1 MQNNIGSE
9 EMMGLQVEH
18 RVTSRRHHSHHHRHR
33 HRSHHSEPPPASAQL
48 VHHEE
53 ENNKEALTV
62 GEQKQIEE
70 GKQKETAVAHEAPE
84 TSRASTRSSRLPAR
98 RSERGSVAGPGS
110 TFGNISF
117 HEVTHPTGEG
127 GAAAEQSSR
136 KPSQLSVARS
146 SSANFPST
154 SELSAMMKKDKA
166 VPVVA
171 ATATAKAKASAAPAV
186 TQAPQNSAT
195 HSISFFS
202 SSHDGD
208 IDFHTETQ
216 KKTGTAAATGV
227 SPQLFTS
234 HTTSS
239 VDFFESSQDS
249 AMQPAAAAAAVA
261 PKDATMSSKKSGHH
275 SRSSQPQ
282 LRQSMDVNSKRSR
295 TDDGRAASANATAI
309 ADKEKE
315 PSEQNRTAASSTQ
328 ADVRV
333 ASLNSVPS
341 PLPAGAAPESPA
353 PASSA
358 AAAAAAAALAALQ
371 TTPQPDAIVRSWQAD
386 VTPNRHDPPSSLT
399 SSICRGRDEI
409 ATAITDD
416 HKEHRSHRSRSSQKP
431 AEHRGSN
438 ASPTGRQASENGAA
452 VPASSSHRHQHG
464 RSSHHRRHAST
475 PPAATASSLHRDSR
489 SSSHYDKA
497 VYPPPPP
504 SASVKKEDDGK
515 EREESKSSA
524 ADSPEQQQ
532 QRGSQAASEKPF
544 AASSVGSRPAASAN
558 GRTPQRTRASSAT
571 AGRHS
576 TEFKPF
582 QLSTERRSTV
592 RRVSSPQAYVPRD
605 PLLAMPKEERE
616 RLMALPHDALNA
628 PGMWRLDMRYEEDRK
643 EYYRQTHLVDPMT
656 RTKPSTR
663 QFYIPEQA
671 DLFGMYPNIQMTT
684 DEEGN
689 EVVVHLA
696 PVPIR
701 GESFVKE
708 RKPYT
713 PPRASPPR
721 KSAIEENLAYP
732 PPEPAAVAASLAAES
747 KCDANA
753 TVGQPGSGL
762 SGLVWGY
769 GEEARAR
776 PGGLTPPRGRV
787 VSDITAPYRR
797 NPAKSTGQIGHLGG
811 DGTLNIFRVSASAEN
826 DGHEFSHMRDISQ
839 ASTSFAVMQPTPS
852 PSVPTTTNSDYGQQ
866 QQHQQQSPHCYA
878 EASSPP
884 PPQAPSND
892 GERSRREGRES
903 GAVVLQPSVGGNSDS
918 RSPSDGVFAVPQGA
932 AAAAAVVMPMAIQ
945 TGGDADDNDAYSE
958 VKSVEKQQQQQQQ
971 QPKQPSAQEVK
982 PTDTDTKPQPE
993 EQNASERSSRRR
1005 EQASM
1010 SGEPTTSERC
1020 SRKDGK
1026 ASAPS
1031 EKSTCSNAK
1040 LSSVAAA
1047 AAAVPAS
1054 KEKSKADTVAASK
1067 PESVSSSS
1075 HKPSSRH
1082 APAPSSSSLPST
1094 KASASAKAEPHL
1106 AAPPPAAAGT
1116 ATSSSSG
1123 LHTPT
1128 SAMPDAAYPLPSPT
1142 PLLPVSA
1149 SSRASKERKRRT
1161 DRREDADSHNSAL
1174 KAEKAMNEVKDA
1186 ETSKERRRKEK
1197 PSRASSST
1205 DVPPPLPP
1213 PPSVQRA
1220 TTTTTATT
1228 KADPAVATAPS
1239 SSAARTQEASVY
1251 MTDVAS
1257 ARDEHYDPTAT
1268 SELRA
1273 PAATTAP
1280 APSAAPVSA
1289 KTTSTCRS
1297 SSSSSVAVDA
1307 LLTTTVA
1314 GKASSEARESRPGG
1328 SSSSSRLR
1336 HHRASVSSA
1345 TSAASSSAPESKAP
1359 SEAHSSAF
1367 SHPYTYASE
1376 LNTPDSSVREPR
1388 GSSAYN
1394 GSHRHNNV
1402 SAGGSFQDKPIMS
1415 EGGTQTEFVFVLDPL
1430 QGRQFLQREQ
1440 ELVEQLRQRSQNV
1453 LYITDTRRNSS
1464 GISTSLSTPRQS
1476 QVLPQQQQQQRLQSG
1491 DRSVSP
1497 SEQRAAGISTGVSPT
1512 HMRRTSYANTSTN
1525 VRNLLRWT

>member
-1 MQNNIGSE
+1 MQNNVGGE

-18 RVTSRRHHSHHHRHR
+18 RVTSRRHRSHHHRHR
-33 HRSHHSEPPPASAQL
+33 HRSHHSEPPPASALL

-70 GKQKETAVAHEAPE
+70 GKQKETVVAHEAPE

-127 GAAAEQSSR
+127 GAVAEQSSR

-171 ATATAKAKASAAPAV
+171 ATTTTAKGKARAAPAV

-216 KKTGTAAATGV
+216 QKTGTAAATGV

-249 AMQPAAAAAAVA
+249 AMQPAAAAAVVVAVA
-261 PKDATMSSKKSGHH
+261 PKDSTMSSKKSGHH

-295 TDDGRAASANATAI
+295 TDDGRAASTNATAI
-309 ADKEKE
+309 ADKKKE
-315 PSEQNRTAASSTQ
+315 PSEQNRAAASSTQ

-358 AAAAAAAALAALQ
+358 AVAAAALAALQ
-371 TTPQPDAIVRSWQAD
+371 TAPQPDAIVRSWQVD

-399 SSICRGRDEI
+399 SSVCRGRDEI
-409 ATAITDD
+409 TTAITDD
-416 HKEHRSHRSRSSQKP
+416 RKEHRSHRSRSSQKP

-438 ASPTGRQASENGAA
+438 ASPTDRQASENGAA

-464 RSSHHRRHAST
+464 ESSHHRRHAST

-504 SASVKKEDDGK
+504 SASVKKEGDGK
-515 EREESKSSA
+515 EKEESKSTA
-524 ADSPEQQQ
+524 ADSPEQQQQQ

-544 AASSVGSRPAASAN
+544 AASSVGSRPAACAN
-558 GRTPQRTRASSAT
+558 GQTPQRTRASSAT

-616 RLMALPHDALNA
+616 RLMTLPHDALNA

-721 KSAIEENLAYP
+721 KSAVEENLVYP

-747 KCDANA
+747 KRDANA
-753 TVGQPGSGL
+753 TVGQPGNGL

-826 DGHEFSHMRDISQ
+826 DGHELSHMRDISQ

-866 QQHQQQSPHCYA
+866 QQHQKQSPHCYA
-878 EASSPP
+878 EASPPP

-945 TGGDADDNDAYSE
+945 TSGDADDDDANSE
-958 VKSVEKQQQQQQQ
+958 MKSVEKQQQQQQQ
-971 QPKQPSAQEVK
+971 QQPKQSSAQKFK

-993 EQNASERSSRRR
+993 EQNASERSSRQR

-1010 SGEPTTSERC
+1010 SGEPTSSERC

-1026 ASAPS
+1026 TSAPS

-1040 LSSVAAA
+1040 PSFVAAA
-1047 AAAVPAS
+1047 AAAVSAS
-1054 KEKSKADTVAASK
+1054 KEKSKADAVSALK

-1075 HKPSSRH
+1075 HKSSSRH
-1082 APAPSSSSLPST
+1082 APAPSSSLPST

-1106 AAPPPAAAGT
+1106 AAQPPAAAGT
-1116 ATSSSSG
+1116 ATSSSSR

-1142 PLLPVSA
+1142 PLLPASA

-1161 DRREDADSHNSAL
+1161 DRREDVDSHNSAL

-1197 PSRASSST
+1197 PSRASSSA

-1220 TTTTTATT
+1220 ATTTAATT
-1228 KADPAVATAPS
+1228 TADPAAATAPS

-1297 SSSSSVAVDA
+1297 SSSVAVDA

-1314 GKASSEARESRPGG
+1314 GKASSEARESRPDG

-1336 HHRASVSSA
+1336 HHRDSVSSA

-1367 SHPYTYASE
+1367 SNPYTYASG
-1376 LNTPDSSVREPR
+1376 LNTPDSSVREQR
-1388 GSSAYN
+1388 CSSANN
-1394 GSHRHNNV
+1394 GSHRLNNV

-1476 QVLPQQQQQQRLQSG
+1476 QVLPQQQQRLQSG

-1512 HMRRTSYANTSTN
+1512 RMRRTGYANTSTN